1 MAKYKILT
9 FNCNGIRDESKRRQ
23 VFNYLRTKGAD
34 IILLQEV
41 HSTEN
46 IEKIWQNEWGGGERL
61 IFLMALVIPR
71 VCAFC

>member
-23 VFNYLRTKGAD
+23 VFNYLRMKGAD

-41 HSTEN
+41 HSIEN
-46 IEKIWQNEWGGGERL
+46 IEKIWQNEWGGK
-61 IFLMALVIPR
+61 ALFSHGTSNSTG
-71 VCAFC
+71 VCSL